1 MEVWKQPAITP
12 VHTTQFSR
20 FTAEARRAWTLCDM
34 TVDSTKVAIS
44 GYNAG
49 TRTSFIDLFALNI
62 PDSSSPFITR
72 FYSKEF
78 KNPSRWRPRY
88 VSFLDD
94 SRIVTVCGDQ
104 LDVFN
109 IKTDDIHTHSDRLR
123 DGKAIC
129 MTVREEEIFIG
140 LISNEVI
147 VFDFSLNKIKTITLE
162 GLVGDHPGDIT
173 VYRDNLFI
181 STINSRA
188 FRYNMEGVMLHEYN
202 TPGYSNACSITVS
215 SEFGLVFVSYWDFP
229 AAVVVYSLSE
239 NHTLFSFR
247 VINELL
253 FLRIR
258 INDVN
263 RFMFTVSRQGTL
275 TVYSTASIFTFSH
288 LKEELSSKLTQTDC
302 GKLGSYFSLPPDQ
315 VKTII
320 TSPLYSKNLL
330 LALEERGFIHPS
342 NVNRLTDA
350 LTELK
355 INHTH
360 LLTEMYMK
368 LRDQETEYD
377 RFLASLSAHLT
388 FSMTVKLCDNFEVTD
403 KNKKTVISSQNPGL
417 SFLLTI
423 DKMGIINPS
432 DVSKLETP
440 LEEYRLLQAVA
451 KIHEYQSLALSDK
464 TKAQDEDKES
474 LFLKC
479 LQQKMKSWFETMT
492 PVPWMKSCQWKSND
506 LFIASRLVLTNSGSK
521 ISSREVDRKCK
532 LHYLDIFTDERLKAE
547 TRIILEGQPGSGKT
561 MLSSQLAYDW
571 CCGKLMDI
579 PMVIYLPLKI
589 VDDMTIIQAIRMFYI
604 RKGLPITEEDIE
616 SMLNSGKK
624 KVYLILDGLEEYNG
638 GTKDGSPSEVMR
650 VMTKEKL
657 PNCIVIITARTD
669 YAKHLPPGPM
679 LKIGS
684 FGEDERDE
692 YIEKVYS
699 DDVKKQE
706 EVKELIDNVPF
717 ILDLCNV
724 PLLFVLLVH
733 NIDRLGKLQVGQLD
747 RVTPFVKAIVDILCS
762 VQDEEDTSGHLSY
775 QQQESVRE
783 EDESRLESEVSIE
796 PHITLEELAFNG
808 LCKGNQQLFWQKDF
822 VDRSVTNSKAWVDS
836 GILVVEEGPPFNS
849 TDRNLQTDP
858 GSGTPPTDSIS
869 DESLNT
875 SNVTSEMKRGASPD
889 LSASVSQS
897 ESKPILDS
905 REKKSKPLQKGKAA
919 KYISLQVKF
928 LHKLIQEWFAAQY
941 LALLFFGHKS
951 TEHHYKY
958 QLFREHLA
966 NIDPADLHYVLRFTC
981 HICPPSFHFI
991 ASFLMRDFKT
1001 GDGEIPDYIINCIC
1015 LCFAEYDGCKGHKV
1029 KDIVKEV
1036 CRRESVNFSSE
1047 DSRLLLRSKVSMLTF
1062 ASRSKIPIKCLKLSD
1077 VVEKITEKVLIL
1089 KADVSLGVLNTL
1101 RAIEVN
1107 RWDQKLIEQ
1116 DYEDLMKFVINNEKV
1131 EVARL
1136 LFPSPPVAVKDEKD
1150 LNNLQSRNI
1159 SVEWIIG
1166 ANLIHTLNVTTG
1178 EWMMEFRIPGRMSA
1192 KSSSLKPISD
1202 ETNKT
1207 VEQQEDEIN
1216 DVPSKGKEVSP
1227 SSLSGSP
1234 VSSQSADVQHSKKR
1248 RFNESTAAVT
1258 DVSSSSLS
1266 GSPAPS
1272 QSADVQHSKK
1282 RRFNESTAALM
1293 NPSLSS
1299 HQAVTGEAKG
1309 NPAGAEAMTK
1319 DSEEVTNET
1328 LQDLSGNLFKE
1339 WRDVGRNLK
1348 LDKTELEDI
1357 EEDNRRKGQKEVV
1370 FHMLLLWKRK
1380 RGMEATNK
1388 TLRDALNAADRKDLS
1403 DYLLNREQCGTTS
1416 DSYVETALSVQAVV
1430 DKEGRILEIPGTGVR
1445 LDIPFGAI
1453 DGKCLIQMKII
1464 PNYVQEESKSSFTSN
1479 TTVVVELLP
1488 DNLKL
1493 HHPAK
1498 LTLPHCLKLKNPV
1511 ECKALVFSSHHAQGA
1526 QPMWRPKQHALY
1538 QLNETNCII
1547 WVESFSWETCQIDD
1561 KDVLYKRIQVYAAC
1575 SKGLI
1580 SKNMQMELGYYI
1592 DLPGQRQIIEKNNLR
1607 VLQEKPFSF
1616 WKDGR
1621 LPLKI
1626 SLEKIRPESWKC
1638 SEGTNSKEIP
1648 FEEVES
1654 DQEFSCPFSFD
1665 KVEEEDCYFYFKV
1678 TQKRTIELRV
1688 PHKASIFT
1696 FSNLKEELSSKLT
1709 QTDCGNLGRYFSLPP
1724 DQVKTIITSPL
1735 YSKNFLLALEER
1747 GFIHPSNVNRL
1758 TDALTELKI
1767 NHTHLVTETYMKLRD
1782 QETEYDRFLAGLSA
1796 HLTFSIT
1803 VKLCDNFEVTDE
1815 NKNTVISSQN
1825 PGLSFLL
1832 TIYEMGII
1840 NPSDVSKL
1848 ETPLEEYRLL
1858 QAVAKIHEYQSLVL
1872 SDETMPRDEDKES
1885 LFLKCLQQKMKSWFE
1900 TMTPVPW
1907 MKSCQWKSNDLFIA
1921 SRLVLT
1927 NSGSKISSREVDR
1940 KCKLHYRDIFT
1951 DERLKAET
1959 RIILEGQPGS
1969 GKTMLSSQLAYDW
1982 CCGKLMDIPIV
1993 IYLPLK
1999 IVDDMTIIQ
2008 AIKMFYIRK
2017 GIPITEEDIESILN
2031 SGKKKVYLLLDGL
2044 EEYNG
2049 GTKDGSPSEVMRV
2062 MTKEKL
2068 SNCIVII
2075 TARTD
2080 YAKHLPQGPMLK
2092 IGSFGEDERDEYIEK
2107 VYSDDQT
2114 SQEDVKD
2121 LIDNVPFILDL
2132 CNVPLL
2138 FVLLVHNIDRLG
2150 KLQVGQLDRVTPF
2163 VKAIVD
2169 ILCPVQDEEDTS
2181 GHLSYQLQ
2189 ESICEEYESSSES
2202 EALTDYQETYIT
2214 YQKTYITLEELA
2226 FNGLCKGN
2234 QQLFWQKDFVDRRVT
2249 NSNAWIDSGILVVEE
2264 GTPFNSPDRNL
2275 QTFSGSGTPQT
2286 DSISDESLNTSNV
2299 TSERKRGVSPDPDL
2313 SASVNQ
2319 SESKP
2324 ILESQ
2329 EKKSKPLQKGK
2340 AAKYVS
2346 LQVKFLHKLIQEW
2359 FAAKYLACLFWGHK
2373 STEHHYKYQ
2382 LFREHLANIDPADL
2396 HYVLRFTCHICPP
2409 SFHFIASFL
2418 LRDFKTGDGEIPD
2431 YIMNCICL
2439 CFAEH
2444 DEYKGHKFKDIVTEI
2459 CRRESVNF
2467 SSEDSRL
2474 LLRSKV
2480 SMVTF
2485 ASKSKVP
2492 IKRLK
2497 FSDVVE
2503 NVTDK
2508 ALVLQDDVW
2517 LGILETLEAIEM
2529 DRWDQKLIDK
2539 DYEDLLKFIL
2549 NCKEVNAACLLFPS
2563 PPKDVTDDKI
2573 LKALQSRNISV
2584 EWTIGANVI
2593 HTLDV
2598 HTGKWPMEFRLHSR
2612 NSNEPSA
2619 TKAVK
2624 DKDLDTSLSIQ
2635 SLVNKEGGIL
2645 EIPGT
2650 GVRLEIPFGAID
2662 QECLIQMRIIP
2673 ISFQEESKSSFT
2685 SNSTAVVELLP
2696 DNLKLHQLAKLTLP
2710 HCLQLKKTGERKAMV
2725 YSSHHAKGSKPM
2737 WRPKPTCLYE
2747 LNDTNCVIWVES
2759 FSWETCEIDGKI
2771 VEFKKIQVFAAG
2783 NLNPLSKIIRIH
2795 VGFYPKLPGERP
2807 NNFQILKEISFLFR
2821 KEGNLPLKI
2830 IFKEVLPK
2838 SWKYIGEEKVKTI
2851 PYLYVAAHEVCGCS
2865 FFFEKV
2871 GEENCF
2877 LVFEAAQKDLVEL
2890 IVDFKDVSA
2899 SSLSGNPVTS
2909 QSADVQHS
2917 KKRRFIE
2924 STAAVMS
2931 TDSMSR
2937 FSQEVPTVSNVQH
2950 QNTMVPAYHSNP
2962 STVPQVGETRSDNQ
2976 LVAAPTWP
2984 TEQIAQS
2991 MPIHTLPMEI
3001 EATGGS
3007 KKVLATS
3014 LSGSSQALQ
3023 PRDVRLSQQ
3032 TRVDASSPVEDA
3044 TLWDL
3049 SEEIQNEWKAVG
3061 RNLGLDD
3068 SKLYNLERDYT
3079 NQGHKET
3086 VYQMLLTWKR
3096 RIGGQATYRVL
3107 GEALK
3112 AAGRTDL
3119 QEKLY

>member
-1 MEVWKQPAITP
+1 MGIWDDPTITP
-12 VHTTQFSR
+12 VHRTRLPR
-20 FTAEARRAWTLCDM
+20 FTGEGDWQLRDM
-34 TVDSTKVAIS
+34 TLDSTKVAVS
-44 GYNAG
+44 GHNED
-49 TRTSFIDLFALNI
+49 TSFIDLFALNI

-78 KNPSRWRPRY
+78 KNPSRWPPRC

-94 SRIVTVCGDQ
+94 SRIITVCDDQ

-109 IKTDDIHTHSDRLR
+109 IKTDDIPTHSDQLR
-123 DGKAIC
+123 DREANC
-129 MTVREEEIFIG
+129 MTVREGEIFIG
-140 LISNEVI
+140 LSSNEVI
-147 VFDFSLNKIKTITLE
+147 VFDFSLNKIKTITLK
-162 GLVGDHPGDIT
+162 GFVSDYPLDIT
-173 VYRDNLFI
+173 VYGDNLFI
-181 STINSRA
+181 STLNARA
-188 FRYNMEGVMLHEYN
+188 IRYNMEGVMLHEYN
-202 TPGYSNACSITVS
+202 TPSGYPSAHSITVS
-215 SEFGLVFVSYWDFP
+215 SEFGLVFVSCWYHTVSLHADD
-229 AAVVVYSLSE
+229 AVVVFSLSE
-239 NHTLFSFR
+239 NHTLFTFR
-247 VINELL
+247 VIDDWLP
-253 FLRIR
+253 RIR

-263 RFMFTVSRQGTL
+263 RFMFTATIAGIL
-275 TVYSTASIFTFSH
+275 TVYSTASIFTFSQ
-288 LKEELSSKLTQTDC
+288 LKEELSLKLTQTDC
-302 GKLGSYFSLPPDQ
+302 GNLGRYFSLPPDQ
-315 VKTII
+315 VQTII
-320 TSPLYSKNLL
+320 TSPLCSKNFL
-330 LALEERGFIHPS
+330 LALEERGYIHPS

-360 LLTEMYMK
+360 LLTETYMK

-377 RFLASLSAHLT
+377 RFLAGLSAHLP
-388 FSMTVKLCDNFEVTD
+388 FSITEKLCENFEVTD
-403 KNKKTVISSQNPGL
+403 ENKNTVISSQNPGL

-423 DKMGIINPS
+423 DEMGIINPS

-451 KIHEYQSLALSDK
+451 KIHEYQSLILSDK

-589 VDDMTIIQAIRMFYI
+589 VDDMTIIQAIKMFYI
-604 RKGLPITEEDIE
+604 REGIPITEEDIE
-616 SMLNSGKK
+616 SMLNSDKK

-638 GTKDGSPSEVMR
+638 VTKDGSPSEVTR

-657 PNCIVIITARTD
+657 SNCIVIITARTD
-669 YAKHLPPGPM
+669 YAKHLPQGPM

-684 FGEDERDE
+684 FGEDERNE
-692 YIEKVYS
+692 YIEKVFS
-699 DDVKKQE
+699 DDQKRQE

-733 NIDRLGKLQVGQLD
+733 NIDRLGKSHKVQLD
-747 RVTPFVKAIVDILCS
+747 RVTPFVKAIVDILCPM
-762 VQDEEDTSGHLSY
+762 QDEEDKHSHLSGQKTY
-775 QQQESVRE
+775 
-783 EDESRLESEVSIE
+783 
-796 PHITLEELAFNG
+796 ITLEELAFNG

-822 VDRSVTNSKAWVDS
+822 VDRSVTNSSAWIDS
-836 GILVVEEGPPFNS
+836 GILVVEEGTPFNS
-849 TDRNLQTDP
+849 TDRNLQTDS
-858 GSGTPPTDSIS
+858 GSGTPQTDSIS

-889 LSASVSQS
+889 PDLSASVSQS
-897 ESKPILDS
+897 ESKPILES
-905 REKKSKPLQKGKAA
+905 KEKKSKPLQKGKAA
-919 KYISLQVKF
+919 KYVSLQVKF

-941 LALLFFGHKS
+941 LALLFWGRKS

-958 QLFREHLA
+958 QLFREHLV

-1015 LCFAEYDGCKGHKV
+1015 LCFAEYDGYKGHKV
-1029 KDIVKEV
+1029 KDIVTEI
-1036 CRRESVNFSSE
+1036 CRRESVNFSSG

-1062 ASRSKIPIKCLKLSD
+1062 ASRSKIPIKCLTLSD
-1077 VVEKITEKVLIL
+1077 VVEKITEKALIL

-1101 RAIEVN
+1101 RAIKVN

-1116 DYEDLMKFVINNEKV
+1116 DYKDLIKFIINNEKV

-1178 EWMMEFRIPGRMSA
+1178 EWMMDFILPGRMSA
-1192 KSSSLKPISD
+1192 TSPSLKPISD
-1202 ETNKT
+1202 ETNNA
-1207 VEQQEDEIN
+1207 VEQQEDKFN
-1216 DVPSKGKEVSP
+1216 DVPSKGN
-1227 SSLSGSP
+1227 
-1234 VSSQSADVQHSKKR
+1234 D
-1248 RFNESTAAVT
+1248 
-1258 DVSSSSLS
+1258 
-1266 GSPAPS
+1266 
-1272 QSADVQHSKK
+1272 
-1282 RRFNESTAALM
+1282 
-1293 NPSLSS
+1293 PSLPS
-1299 HQAVTGEAKG
+1299 HQAISGEVEG
-1309 NPAGAEAMTK
+1309 NPAGAEATTIY
-1319 DSEEVTNET
+1319 SEEVTNET

-1348 LDKTELEDI
+1348 LAETELENI
-1357 EEDNRRKGQKEVV
+1357 EADNRRKGQQEVV

-1380 RGMEATNK
+1380 RGMKATNK
-1388 TLRDALNAADRKDLS
+1388 TLRDALIATNRKDLS

-1445 LDIPFGAI
+1445 LDIPPGAI
-1453 DGKCLIQMKII
+1453 DGKCLIEMKII
-1464 PNYVQEESKSSFTSN
+1464 SNYIQEESKSSFTSN

-1493 HHPAK
+1493 HHRAK

-1511 ECKALVFSSHHAQGA
+1511 ECKALVFSSHHDRGA

-1538 QLNETNCII
+1538 QLNETNCVI
-1547 WVESFSWETCQIDD
+1547 WVESFSWETCRIDD

-1626 SLEKIRPESWKC
+1626 YLEKIRPESWKC
-1638 SEGTNSKEIP
+1638 SEGTNLKEIP

-1696 FSNLKEELSSKLT
+1696 FSHLKEEISSKLT
-1709 QTDCGNLGRYFSLPP
+1709 QTDCGKLGRYFSLPP
-1724 DQVKTIITSPL
+1724 DQVQTIITSPL

-1747 GFIHPSNVNRL
+1747 GFIHHSNVNRL

-1767 NHTHLVTETYMKLRD
+1767 NHTHLLTETYMKLRD

-1803 VKLCDNFEVTDE
+1803 VKLCDNFKVINE

-1832 TIYEMGII
+1832 TIDKMGII
-1840 NPSDVSKL
+1840 NPTDVSKL

-1872 SDETMPRDEDKES
+1872 SDETMPRDEDKKK
-1885 LFLKCLQQKMKSWFE
+1885 LFLVCLKQKMKSWFE

-1927 NSGSKISSREVDR
+1927 KSGSKKSSREVDR
-1940 KCKLHYRDIFT
+1940 TCKLHYRDIFT

-1982 CCGKLMDIPIV
+1982 CCGKLMDIPMV

-1999 IVDDMTIIQ
+1999 IVDNMTIIQ
-2008 AIKMFYIRK
+2008 AIKMFYICK
-2017 GIPITEEDIESILN
+2017 GIPITEEDIESMLN
-2031 SGKKKVYLLLDGL
+2031 SGKKKVYLILDGL

-2049 GTKDGSPSEVMRV
+2049 VTKDGSPSEVMRV

-2068 SNCIVII
+2068 SNCIVMI
-2075 TARTD
+2075 TTRTD
-2080 YAKHLPQGPMLK
+2080 YTKHLPPGPMLK
-2092 IGSFGEDERDEYIEK
+2092 IGSFGEDERNEYIEK
-2107 VYSDDQT
+2107 VYSDDRKR
-2114 SQEDVKD
+2114 QEEVKE

-2150 KLQVGQLDRVTPF
+2150 KLHKGQLDRVTPF

-2169 ILCPVQDEEDTS
+2169 ILCSVQDEEDTS
-2181 GHLSYQLQ
+2181 GHLSYQQL
-2189 ESICEEYESSSES
+2189 ESLREEDESRLES
-2202 EALTDYQETYIT
+2202 EVSIEPH
-2214 YQKTYITLEELA
+2214 ITLEELA

-2234 QQLFWQKDFVDRRVT
+2234 QQLFWQKDFVDRCVSYSKT
-2249 NSNAWIDSGILVVEE
+2249 WTDAGILVVEE
-2264 GTPFNSPDRNL
+2264 GTPFNSPSRDL
-2275 QTFSGSGTPQT
+2275 QTDSGSGSPQT
-2286 DSISDESLNTSNV
+2286 DSISDEPNV
-2299 TSERKRGVSPDPDL
+2299 TTEIKQGLSIEPDL
-2313 SASVNQ
+2313 LASVNQ
-2319 SESKP
+2319 SESNP
-2324 ILESQ
+2324 ILEST
-2329 EKKSKPLQKGK
+2329 EAKSEPLLNIKTP
-2340 AAKYVS
+2340 KYIS

-2359 FAAKYLACLFWGHK
+2359 FAAQYLALLFWGHK

-2382 LFREHLANIDPADL
+2382 LFRKHLANIDPADL

-2409 SFHFIASFL
+2409 SFHVIARFL
-2418 LRDFKTGDGEIPD
+2418 MRDFKTGDGEIPD
-2431 YIMNCICL
+2431 YIINCICL
-2439 CFAEH
+2439 CFAEY
-2444 DEYKGHKFKDIVTEI
+2444 DGYKGHKFKDIVKEI

-2467 SSEDSRL
+2467 ISEDSQL

-2480 SMVTF
+2480 SMLTF
-2485 ASKSKVP
+2485 ASRSQIP

-2497 FSDVVE
+2497 LSDVVE
-2503 NVTDK
+2503 KITEK
-2508 ALVLQDDVW
+2508 ALILKADVSLGVLN
-2517 LGILETLEAIEM
+2517 TLRAIEVN
-2529 DRWDQKLIDK
+2529 RWDQKLIEQDYK
-2539 DYEDLLKFIL
+2539 DLIKFIIT
-2549 NCKEVNAACLLFPS
+2549 NEKVEVARLLLPS
-2563 PPKDVTDDKI
+2563 PPVAVKDEKD
-2573 LKALQSRNISV
+2573 LNNLQSRNISV
-2584 EWTIGANVI
+2584 EWIIGANLI
-2593 HTLDV
+2593 HTLNV
-2598 HTGKWPMEFRLHSR
+2598 TTGEWTMEFRLPGRMSAKSSSLKPISD
-2612 NSNEPSA
+2612 NLPSNPLQMELWIN
-2619 TKAVK
+2619 K
-2624 DKDLDTSLSIQ
+2624 D
-2635 SLVNKEGGIL
+2635 GGVL
-2645 EIPGT
+2645 EIPDT
-2650 GVRLEIPFGAID
+2650 SVSLEIPPGALEKD
-2662 QECLIQMRIIP
+2662 QLIQMRIIP
-2673 ISFQEESKSSFT
+2673 YNFQGDSDLSFS
-2685 SNSTAVVELLP
+2685 SNSSVVVELLP
-2696 DNLKLHQLAKLTLP
+2696 SNLKLLKPVKLTLP
-2710 HCLQLKKTGERKAMV
+2710 HCLVLKKGCEWKAKI
-2725 YSSHHAKGSKPM
+2725 YSSHHEEGTQPLWKPQ
-2737 WRPKPTCLYE
+2737 P
-2747 LNDTNCVIWVES
+2747 DTPYALTERNCVIKLKN
-2759 FSWETCEIDGKI
+2759 FSWEKFDIGDEI
-2771 VEFKKIQVFAAG
+2771 VEGKRVVLYAAKD
-2783 NLNPLSKIIRIH
+2783 LASSESITHIH
-2795 VGFYPKLPGERP
+2795 VGYYWELPGGEKIVSINEVSVLVKQSAVFLKKGQLP
-2807 NNFQILKEISFLFR
+2807 LKCLFDKIEPPAWTCGSEEENSKEISFLRVATSKGGFCTFVLNI
-2821 KEGNLPLKI
+2821 KEGTQEKHKYTCY
-2830 IFKEVLPK
+2830 FKAGQGSE
-2838 SWKYIGEEKVKTI
+2838 
-2851 PYLYVAAHEVCGCS
+2851 
-2865 FFFEKV
+2865 
-2871 GEENCF
+2871 
-2877 LVFEAAQKDLVEL
+2877 LVEL
-2890 IVDFKDVSA
+2890 LFILKDVGEDSA
-2899 SSLSGNPVTS
+2899 ASSSDKLVGAGLSQSQKRTYDESLTVKQPIENIDLEVITESLRHIYLQDISAASLSGNSTPS
-2909 QSADVQHS
+2909 QSADVPHS
-2917 KKRRFIE
+2917 KKRRFNE
-2924 STAAVMS
+2924 STAVVM
-2931 TDSMSR
+2931 D
-2937 FSQEVPTVSNVQH
+2937 VS
-2950 QNTMVPAYHSNP
+2950 S
-2962 STVPQVGETRSDNQ
+2962 S
-2976 LVAAPTWP
+2976 
-2984 TEQIAQS
+2984 
-2991 MPIHTLPMEI
+2991 
-3001 EATGGS
+3001 
-3007 KKVLATS
+3007 S
-3014 LSGSSQALQ
+3014 LSGFPVPSQSVDVPHSKKRRYNESTVAVMVKAGVEDSAASSSNKVVDAG
-3023 PRDVRLSQQ
+3023 LSQSQ
-3032 TRVDASSPVEDA
+3032 QKTGDESLTVKQPMDNIDLEVR
-3044 TLWDL
+3044 TGCLRDL
-3049 SEEIQNEWKAVG
+3049 SGKIPKEWKNVG
-3061 RNLGLDD
+3061 RNLGLKEEELCILETD
-3068 SKLYNLERDYT
+3068 SN

-3086 VYQMLLTWKR
+3086 VYQMLLTWVHGNGSK
-3096 RIGGQATYRVL
+3096 ATYRVL
-3107 GEALK
+3107 GEALIR
-3112 AAGRTDL
+3112 AGRRDL
-3119 QEKLY
+3119 QEMLYKQAGIKQES